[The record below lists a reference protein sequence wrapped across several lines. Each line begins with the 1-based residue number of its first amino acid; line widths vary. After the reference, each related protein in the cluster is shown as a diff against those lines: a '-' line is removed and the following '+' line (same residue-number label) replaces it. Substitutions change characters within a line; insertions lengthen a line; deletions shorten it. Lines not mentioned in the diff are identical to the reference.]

1 MKKLDLIIVAVLCV
15 CIISCAKKGRP
26 SGGPKDITPPKMV
39 IATPENYSTNFSEN
53 EIKILFNE
61 YVKLNDINKQL
72 IISPP
77 LKIKPLISPQSGASK
92 YVKIK
97 IYDTL
102 QPNTTYSFNFG
113 KSIVDN
119 NEGNPYQ
126 YFKYVFSTGETID
139 SLQLNGSVRDALAKT
154 TDDFVSVMLYEIDS
168 TYTDSTVYNT
178 PPRYITNTLDSA
190 TTFQFEN
197 LKAGTYQLLALK
209 EESDNFM
216 FNQKTDKI
224 AFKEELITVPSK
236 ESHELL
242 LFKEIENYKAL
253 RPKHER
259 LNRIKF
265 RYEGQA
271 VEPIGIQLIS
281 DANIRSMVTKPIDND
296 TLNYWFK
303 PSLEVD
309 SLKFIMRHEQQ
320 IDTFKVRMRKKVKA
334 DSLSFKPV
342 TRGLTLDGDYQISS
356 TTPISQIDNAK
367 INVLNQDSIALPF
380 TTSIEKLTN
389 IINLKFEKAEN
400 EKYTIN
406 ILPEAFTDFFEA
418 TNDTLVYRT
427 TTKKLSAY
435 GNIKVTLNNAPKTPL
450 IVQLVT
456 SKGEVSYEKFGTGV
470 TVFDFVNV
478 DPSTYNLRVIFDDNN
493 NQKYDTGHYLKKLQP
508 ERVSYHPDAI
518 EIRANWDVEER
529 FTLK

>member
-1 MKKLDLIIVAVLCV
+1 MKKLLVIISVICICVA
-15 CIISCAKKGRP
+15 SCAKKGRP
-26 SGGPKDITPPKMV
+26 SGGEKDVDPPVM
-39 IATPENYSTNFSEN
+39 INATPKNYSTNFTGN

-61 YVKLNDINKQL
+61 YIKLNDINKQL

-126 YFKYVFSTGETID
+126 YFKYVFSTGNTID
-139 SLQLNGSVRDALAKT
+139 SLQLNGSIRDALSKT
-154 TDDFVSVMLYEIDS
+154 ADSFVSVMLYEVDS
-168 TYTDSTVYNT
+168 TFTDSAVYT
-178 PPRYITNTLDSA
+178 KPPRYITNTLDSA

-197 LKAGTYQLLALK
+197 LKAGKYQLLALK
-209 EESDNFM
+209 EESDNFI

-224 AFKEELITVPSK
+224 AFKKKFITIPDDTTHDLV
-236 ESHELL
+236 
-242 LFKEIENYKAL
+242 LFKEIENYRAL

-271 VEPIGIQLIS
+271 TEAIDIKLMSNVSNLS
-281 DANIRSMVTKPIDND
+281 STVTKPIDND

-303 PSLEVD
+303 PNVELD
-309 SLKFIMRHEQQ
+309 SLNFTMSHQQ
-320 IDTFKVRMRKKVKA
+320 VIDTFTVRIRKKVKT
-334 DSLSFKPV
+334 DSLAFKPV
-342 TRGLTLDGDYQISS
+342 TKSLILDGDYQIAS
-356 TTPISQIDNAK
+356 TIPITKIDATK
-367 INVLNQDSIALPF
+367 INILDNDSTAVSF
-380 TTSIEKLTN
+380 TTSLEKLTN
-389 IINLKFEKAEN
+389 VINLKFNKKEDQ
-400 EKYTIN
+400 KYAIT
-406 ILPEAFTDFFEA
+406 ILPEAFTDFFNA
-418 TNDTLVYRT
+418 TNDTLVYKAS
-427 TTKKLSAY
+427 TKALSDY
-435 GNIKVTLNNAPKTPL
+435 GTIKITLNNAPKTPL

-456 SKGEVSYEKFGTGV
+456 GKGEVKYEKYGAGI
-470 TVFDFVNV
+470 TVFYFLNI
-478 DPSTYNLRVIFDDNN
+478 DPSTYNLRVVFDENN
-493 NQKYDTGHYLKKLQP
+493 NKRYDTGNYLKKVQP
-508 ERVSYHPDAI
+508 ERISYHPEEI
-518 EIRANWDVEER
+518 EIRANWDVDEK

>member
-1 MKKLDLIIVAVLCV
+1 MKKLLVIISVLCI
-15 CIISCAKKGRP
+15 CIASCAKKGRP
-26 SGGPKDITPPKMV
+26 SGGEKDVEPPKMLN
-39 IATPENYSTNFSEN
+39 ASPKNYSTNFSGN

-126 YFKYVFSTGETID
+126 YFKYVFSTGKTID
-139 SLQLNGSVRDALAKT
+139 SLQLKGSIRDALSKT
-154 TDDFVSVMLYEIDS
+154 ADSFVSVMLYEVDS
-168 TYTDSTVYNT
+168 TFTDSTVYT
-178 PPRYITNTLDSA
+178 KPPRYITNTLDSA

-197 LKAGTYQLLALK
+197 LKAGKYQLLALK
-209 EESDNFM
+209 EESDNFI

-224 AFKEELITVPSK
+224 AFKKEFITIPNTDAHELI
-236 ESHELL
+236 
-242 LFKEIENYKAL
+242 LFKEIENYRAL

-265 RYEGQA
+265 RYEGKA
-271 VEPIGIQLIS
+271 TEGIDIKLVSDVTVE
-281 DANIRSMVTKPIDND
+281 SMVTKPIDND

-303 PSLEVD
+303 PNLELD
-309 SLKFIMRHEQQ
+309 SLNFIMRHQKE
-320 IDTFKVRMRKKVKA
+320 IDTFTVRIRENVKT
-334 DSLSFKPV
+334 DSLVLRSV
-342 TRGLTLDGDYQISS
+342 TKNLTLDGDYQIGS
-356 TTPISQIDNAK
+356 TIPVTDIDASK
-367 INVLNQDSIALPF
+367 IEIMDKDSLVVPF
-380 TTSIEKLTN
+380 KATLEKLTN
-389 IINLKFEKAEN
+389 IINIKFDKTESQTYAFKM
-400 EKYTIN
+400 Y
-406 ILPEAFTDFFEA
+406 PDAFTDFFGA
-418 TNDTLVYRT
+418 TNDTLVFKAS
-427 TTKKLSAY
+427 TKALSAY
-435 GNIKVTLNNAPKTPL
+435 GNIKITLNNAPKTPL
-450 IVQLVT
+450 IVQLIT
-456 SKGEVSYEKFGTGV
+456 TKGEVKYEKFGTGIA
-470 TVFDFVNV
+470 VFDFVNV

-493 NQKYDTGHYLKKLQP
+493 NQKYDTGNYLKKLQP
-508 ERVSYHPDAI
+508 ERIAYHPNAI
-518 EIRANWDVEER
+518 EIRANWDVDEQ

>member
-1 MKKLDLIIVAVLCV
+1 MKKVLVIISVLCI
-15 CIISCAKKGRP
+15 CIASCAKKGRP
-26 SGGPKDITPPKMV
+26 SGGEKDIEPPIMLSSTPK
-39 IATPENYSTNFSEN
+39 NYSTNFSGN
-53 EIKILFNE
+53 DIKILFNE

-139 SLQLNGSVRDALAKT
+139 SLQLKGSIRDALSKT
-154 TDDFVSVMLYEIDS
+154 ADSFVSVMLYEVDS
-168 TYTDSTVYNT
+168 TFTDSAVYNK

-197 LKAGTYQLLALK
+197 LKAGKYQLLALK
-209 EESDNFM
+209 EESDNFI

-224 AFKEELITVPSK
+224 AFKKEFITIPNADTHELI
-236 ESHELL
+236 
-242 LFKEIENYKAL
+242 LFKEIENYRAL
-253 RPKHER
+253 RPKHKR

-265 RYEGQA
+265 RYEGKA
-271 VEPIGIQLIS
+271 TADIGIKLLS
-281 DANIRSMVTKPIDND
+281 DVTVESMVTKPIDND

-303 PSLEVD
+303 PNVELD
-309 SLKFIMRHEQQ
+309 SLNFTMSYQKQ
-320 IDTFKVRMRKKVKA
+320 IDTFNVRIRENVKT
-334 DSLSFKPV
+334 DSLAFKTV
-342 TRGLTLDGDYQISS
+342 TKSLTLDGDYQISS
-356 TTPISQIDNAK
+356 TVPVTKIDKSKIQILDK
-367 INVLNQDSIALPF
+367 DSVVVSF
-380 TTSIEKLTN
+380 KTSIEKLTN
-389 IINLKFEKAEN
+389 IINLKFDKKEDQ
-400 EKYTIN
+400 KYAIT

-418 TNDTLVYRT
+418 TNDTLSYRA

-450 IVQLVT
+450 IVQLIT
-456 SKGEVSYEKFGTGV
+456 TKGDVKYEKYGTGI
-470 TVFDFVNV
+470 TVFDFLNV
-478 DPSTYNLRVIFDDNN
+478 DPSTYNLRVVFDDNN
-493 NQKYDTGHYLKKLQP
+493 NQKYDTGNYLKKLQP
-508 ERVSYHPDAI
+508 ERIAYHPDDI
-518 EIRANWDVEER
+518 EIRANWDVDEQ